1 MWFCLC
7 VCVSVCALQWNVLEF
22 LVGLDLSLT
31 PKRGREIIFMTLRN
45 SDKLCQI
52 PARVCVCGCVC
63 LAYLITDLHQNKMI
77 NDQLQAFLCFSCLN
91 VELAAI
97 LEEKEDIFR
106 RLKYCKSPFWPNLEA
121 SLYSEKDLEMHIPPQ
136 WLICS
141 EWRNKVQNAAACL
154 EEPKYT
160 LSASRLFTLMSWWMH
175 QGRCVGRHAGWRIR
189 GSNHRPS
196 EE

>member
-1 MWFCLC
+1 MC
-7 VCVSVCALQWNVLEF
+7 VCVGVCFTMKCAWIFGWLGFIFN
-22 LVGLDLSLT
+22 
-31 PKRGREIIFMTLRN
+31 PKKRKRDHFYDAEKFR
-45 SDKLCQI
+45 QI
-52 PARVCVCGCVC
+52 MPNTCTCVCGCVC

>member
-1 MWFCLC
+1 M
-7 VCVSVCALQWNVLEF
+7 LEF

-52 PARVCVCGCVC
+52 PARVCGCVC
-63 LAYLITDLHQNKMI
+63 LAYLITDLHQNKII

-106 RLKYCKSPFWPNLEA
+106 RLKYCKSPF
-121 SLYSEKDLEMHIPPQ
+121 
-136 WLICS
+136 
-141 EWRNKVQNAAACL
+141 
-154 EEPKYT
+154 
-160 LSASRLFTLMSWWMH
+160 
-175 QGRCVGRHAGWRIR
+175 
-189 GSNHRPS
+189 
-196 EE
+196 